1 MELNDS
7 ILIQFPYQYREFT
20 GAVEHTELTDIDRA
34 VGSFFQ
40 GVLDTLHV
48 VDRARKEN
56 EEFARFCDKPRQH
69 KLFGGE
75 FLSPQDFLQKLTS
88 KTGKQIKAERNEL
101 LPSAY
106 ITRDPVISFPTG
118 DAYIDITGYGELHT
132 SDGKP
137 YAAVN
142 KSFVT
147 LAYTLTAVAWNKS
160 TLARMAL
167 GVMMWTRHQKKG
179 RKHVFQAQT
188 KLAGSPMSI
197 NIELTAMK
205 DAMAEPAEIDHEN
218 TRLYAS
224 TIRFEVISEIYEA
237 EALTEKTGRIEVG
250 GGVAIE

>member
-118 DAYIDITGYGELHT
+118 DAYIDITGYGDLHT

>member
-197 NIELTAMK
+197 NIELTAIK

>member
-7 ILIQFPYQYREFT
+7 ILIQFPYHYREFT

-118 DAYIDITGYGELHT
+118 DAYIDITGYGELYT
-132 SDGKP
+132 CDGKP

-147 LAYTLTAVAWNKS
+147 LAYTVTAVAWNKS

-205 DAMAEPAEIDHEN
+205 DAMAEPAEVDHEN